1 MLGPT
6 RGALKRSMQHVKY
19 VRMTESQTETHGM
32 AWRSMH
38 DGMWSMH
45 DGVERA
51 TVQRATVQRATV
63 QRAQMVRMPMERAPK
78 ERAPTDE
85 RASGRGVNDAEGRA
99 SCSRGERQ

>member
-6 RGALKRSMQHVKY
+6 RGALKHSMQHVKY
-19 VRMTESQTETHGM
+19 ERMTESQTHGM

-45 DGVERA
+45 DGVE
-51 TVQRATVQRATV
+51 RATVQRATV

>member
-6 RGALKRSMQHVKY
+6 RGALKHSMQHVKY
-19 VRMTESQTETHGM
+19 ERMTESQTHGM

-51 TVQRATVQRATV
+51 TVQRATVQRA
-63 QRAQMVRMPMERAPK
+63 QMVRMPMERAPNWSEHRQIR
-78 ERAPTDE
+78 ERVAVE
-85 RASGRGVNDAEGRA
+85 
-99 SCSRGERQ
+99 